1 MPANILKQAIKLLGK
16 NADEVVQGPLLP
28 KTGKYFAKPPKVQQF
43 KGGKATKRLV
53 NDPVQDQANQ
63 IEYLST
69 KGNRKAGEVNF
80 IDDQGNTSYLNKTG
94 DRLQYTSLNTKK
106 KNNAKLASRRAK
118 DADDQTLM
126 PDADFYKGTPAGKEA
141 HHIAGLDQ
149 WGWLYDG
156 LNRGDKM
163 ALTAMLE
170 KAGIPMGNNPFNRAD
185 LSTEV
190 HDRLHS
196 WMASNGMKGRRK
208 NALGKMPLEDR
219 MEYVQQVI
227 KEYRESMK
235 KMFDLQ
241 MAEKHGEV
249 WISSDQ
255 LNKSIQR
262 LNQPELAVYDNR
274 S

>member
-1 MPANILKQAIKLLGK
+1 MPAHILKQAVKLLGK

-69 KGNRKAGEVNF
+69 KGKRKAGEVNF

-94 DRLQYTSLNTKK
+94 DRLQYTNLNTKK
-106 KNNAKLASRRAK
+106 KNNGKLATRRAK

-149 WGWLYDG
+149 WGWVYDG

-170 KAGIPMGNNPFNRAD
+170 KANIPMGNNPFNRAD
-185 LSTEV
+185 LSSQV
-190 HDRLHS
+190 HDQLHT
-196 WMASNGMKGRRK
+196 WMASKGMKGRKK

-227 KEYRESMK
+227 KEYRQSME
-235 KMFDLQ
+235 KMYELV
-241 MAEKHGEV
+241 MIEKYGKV
-249 WISSDQ
+249 IGSQDKLLDSMR
-255 LNKSIQR
+255 R
-262 LNQPELAVYDNR
+262 LSQPEMAIYER